1 MGWYSRLF
9 EETNELTQEKE
20 SLFSRLKR
28 LYVIT
33 QLWLVPL
40 EPGVTQ
46 YETVQFKCKW
56 RIPQRIHP
64 HLYNF
69 IPDFK
74 TPSECTI
81 FARIL
86 ERGHY
91 SFWGFPSDS
100 VVKKKKKNPPA
111 NARDACS
118 MPGLGRFP
126 RGGNGNPLQNSCLE
140 NPMDRGVWWALAHGV
155 SESDVTE
162 RTHARYFF
170 CSLYLLI
177 SSQYGSSQTISYF

>member
-28 LYVIT
+28 AYVIT

-74 TPSECTI
+74 TPLECTI
-81 FARIL
+81 FAQNFGEGAL
-86 ERGHY
+86 LLLGLPKWL
-91 SFWGFPSDS
+91 SGL
-100 VVKKKKKNPPA
+100 KKKIPLLMQEMHVPCLDWEDSLEEEMGTHSSILAWKTPWTEE
-111 NARDACS
+111 S
-118 MPGLGRFP
+118 GGL
-126 RGGNGNPLQNSCLE
+126 Q
-140 NPMDRGVWWALAHGV
+140 PMGFQSRTWLSNWVHTFAL
-155 SESDVTE
+155 
-162 RTHARYFF
+162 F
-170 CSLYLLI
+170 LLLSI
-177 SSQYGSSQTISYF
+177 SSD